1 MPIESYSNKA
11 LFPIASMVSIIFP
24 LASSIYL
31 VSAVVLIGY
40 CITLSIGFGRHIA
53 AVSVG
58 ISRGPTLDRVRKPD
72 LIAPGVNIMSLS
84 NKNLTS
90 YTTLSGTSMSAPMV
104 SGAAALLLN
113 ENPNYTHYD
122 IKRKLLNAC
131 TKIKASSIE
140 QGAGILDIS
149 RIFS

>member
-1 MPIESYSNKA
+1 
-11 LFPIASMVSIIFP
+11 
-24 LASSIYL
+24 
-31 VSAVVLIGY
+31 
-40 CITLSIGFGRHIA
+40 
-53 AVSVG
+53 
-58 ISRGPTLDRVRKPD
+58 
-72 LIAPGVNIMSLS
+72 MSLS
-84 NKNLTS
+84 NKNMTG

-131 TKIKASSIE
+131 TKIKASSLE

-149 RIFS
+149 RIFSKDNKRECLAFPFVILYLTNFTHIDNT